1 MSLNE
6 VSKDE
11 DVEKITQLVFPK
23 ENLQEIAGLNLVME
37 IYMRSFNFNK
47 LEPGVMSSMM
57 FSMLLVVI
65 PFILRVA

>member
-23 ENLQEIAGLNLVME
+23 ENL
-37 IYMRSFNFNK
+37 
-47 LEPGVMSSMM
+47 
-57 FSMLLVVI
+57 
-65 PFILRVA
+65 